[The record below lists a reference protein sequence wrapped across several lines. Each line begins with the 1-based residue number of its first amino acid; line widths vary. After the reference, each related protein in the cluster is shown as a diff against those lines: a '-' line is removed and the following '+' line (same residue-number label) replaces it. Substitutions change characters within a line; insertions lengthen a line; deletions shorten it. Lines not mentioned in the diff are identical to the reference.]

1 MNTTQVALAPRIAL
15 ASDGEVLCFDQ
26 DGKQIELEG
35 KEIPRE
41 QLIAMVNEKKLLHY
55 QPISLFSMQG
65 SECRIVIDLGFAVYC
80 FKYDCITGQYLGR
93 C

>member
-1 MNTTQVALAPRIAL
+1 MNTTQVAPAPRIAL
-15 ASDGEVLCFDQ
+15 APDGKVRFFDQ
-26 DGKQIELEG
+26 DGEQIELKD

-65 SECRIVIDLGFAVYC
+65 SECRVIVDLGFAVFC
-80 FKYDCITGQYLGR
+80 FKFDCTTGQYLGR